1 MYETYLNV
9 IDEKSD
15 EISALSDF
23 LWEHPETSFREVES
37 SGAVADLLEKEGF
50 EVKRGLGVLSTAF
63 TATYGSGRP
72 HLGILAE
79 YDALSGLSQEAGA
92 AVPKPIPGKSTFHG
106 CGHNL
111 FAAGSAAA
119 ALAVKRYLEETGRG
133 SITLFGCPAEEGGG
147 GKVFLVRDGFFNEI
161 DAVVSWHPESMYMVR
176 TRPALA
182 NVKVLYRFSGTPSH
196 AAADP
201 ELGRSALDALELMSI
216 GVNFLREHMPATA
229 RIHYAMLDTGGASPN
244 VVQSHAEVYYM
255 IRAVD
260 LESVRDLKR
269 RVDLIAQGAALMT
282 ETSVSSRV
290 TGGYSN
296 LITIPALQKTANEAL
311 HDIAFPHPTEEDLA
325 FARAL
330 RETMPLTEAQKKE
343 APYAEAVLD
352 PAPPKAHGGS
362 TDTADVSWI
371 CPTVQMHIGTWM
383 RGTPGHSW
391 QSTAQGKSPYAK
403 RATLF
408 AGKAVAGTLI
418 RLFEEPE
425 RIAQAKAEHAEKTAS
440 GYSCSLGPD
449 ALPAAVI

>member
-1 MYETYLNV
+1 MYESYLNT
-9 IDEKSD
+9 IDERS
-15 EISALSDF
+15 EAVCALSDF
-23 LWEHPETSFREVES
+23 LWEHPETSFKEVES
-37 SGAVADLLEKEGF
+37 SKAIEDFLEKEGF
-50 EVKRGLGVLSTAF
+50 EVKRGLGVLPTAF
-63 TATYGSGRP
+63 TATYGSGSP

-79 YDALSGLSQEAGA
+79 YDALSGLSQEAGIA
-92 AVPKPIPGKSTFHG
+92 EPKPIPGKSTFHG

-111 FAAGSAAA
+111 FAAGSVAA
-119 ALAVKRYLEETGRG
+119 ALAVKKYLEKTGRG

-196 AAADP
+196 AAVDP
-201 ELGRSALDALELMSI
+201 ELGRSALDALELMSV
-216 GVNFLREHMPATA
+216 GVNYLREHMPATA
-229 RIHYAMLDTGGASPN
+229 RIHYALLDTGGASPN

-260 LESVRDLKR
+260 LAGVRDLRR

-282 ETSVSSRV
+282 ETSVTSRV
-290 TGGYSN
+290 GGGYSN
-296 LITIPALQKTANEAL
+296 LITIPALQKTANEAM
-311 HDIAFPHPTEEDLA
+311 HDLVFPLPTEEDLA

-403 RATLF
+403 KATLF

-425 RIAQAKAEHAEKTAS
+425 RIAQAKAEHTEKTAG
-440 GYSCSLGPD
+440 GYFCSLGPD
-449 ALPAAVI
+449 DLPEAVI